1 MIRILADLYGVSQ
14 PPDGAQQIASA
25 TDYVAARRAVR
36 AALDQQLDLTLYVT
50 DIVAAQWL
58 SDLKR
63 YPTAVIS
70 WRDLRPETAFEQLFG
85 TPPPPLFSA
94 DLLMALDLEE
104 ITPPPPNV
112 APDPVAYILGQ
123 RLGALWA

>member
-1 MIRILADLYGVSQ
+1 MIRILADLYGVSL

-36 AALDQQLDLTLYVT
+36 VALDHQHDLTLYVT

-63 YPTAVIS
+63 YPASLIF
-70 WRDLRPETAFEQLFG
+70 WRDLRPETTFEQLFG
-85 TPPPPLFSA
+85 TPPPPLFTA
-94 DLLMALDLEE
+94 DLLVALEL
-104 ITPPPPNV
+104 
-112 APDPVAYILGQ
+112 
-123 RLGALWA
+123 